1 VGSQQAESIDARLGS
16 CVKPTLADSCITA
29 WDGISCVEDMFN
41 NLNAS
46 FNDLKQDQE
55 LFNMDCKNGINHH
68 STLMDGFVQ
77 EVEKRFADLSAFIKL
92 LNDEQ
97 IALHQLLR
105 NSKVAHLE
113 VALMNLGSSVPSST
127 SPLMGDMA
135 SIEIQMKLLE
145 SRLPSH
151 KVWMLGGN
159 FFQSKADVALFI
171 KKNIPT
177 NTFAMFHD
185 VVTFMERLSGNTYR
199 ERK

>member
-1 VGSQQAESIDARLGS
+1 MGSQQAESIDARLGS

-29 WDGISCVEDMFN
+29 LDGISCVEDMVN

-55 LFNMDCKNGINHH
+55 LFNMDCKKGINHH

-97 IALHQLLR
+97 IALHPLLR

-113 VALMNLGSSVPSST
+113 VALMNLGSSVPSNT

-151 KVWMLGGN
+151 NVWMLGGN

-185 VVTFMERLSGNTYR
+185 VVTFMERLSGNT
-199 ERK
+199 